1 MKQNYFLLS
10 IGIVITIGIAIC
22 FLQMKTNK
30 KTELFDDHNDN
41 INPPLRQKS
50 SGIGGDKQALIFWN
64 SIEDEAHPIHY
75 FIIQYYKVTGDSRV
89 IHSKLIPKKRD
100 SSYTAIIKGLKN
112 NVQYLFQVVGVN
124 RKGLGALEQGNV
136 VLTQSDIKLFK

>member
-22 FLQMKTNK
+22 FLQMKQK
-30 KTELFDDHNDN
+30 QEDFDEHNDD

-50 SGIGGDKQALIFWN
+50 HGIGGDKQALIFWN
-64 SIEDEAHPIHY
+64 SIEDENHPIHY

-100 SSYTAIIKGLKN
+100 SSYTVIIKGLKN